1 MGKDK
6 DDADLRKEVELTEHQ
21 DSIEAVCRQYE
32 TDADKGLTTAVAEE
46 VSFDRTISDKIVIQ
60 CCESQPCTVA
70 ASHCRSA
77 LRNTYFFRTRVV
89 QCYTMLLSSHRLWAI
104 SP

>member
-32 TDADKGLTTAVAEE
+32 TDADKGLSSAVAEE
-46 VSFDRTISDKIVIQ
+46 VSYVSRCLFIS
-60 CCESQPCTVA
+60 
-70 ASHCRSA
+70 
-77 LRNTYFFRTRVV
+77 
-89 QCYTMLLSSHRLWAI
+89 
-104 SP
+104 

>member
-32 TDADKGLTTAVAEE
+32 TDADKGLSSAVAEE
-46 VSFDRTISDKIVIQ
+46 VSYVSRCLFIS
-60 CCESQPCTVA
+60 
-70 ASHCRSA
+70 
-77 LRNTYFFRTRVV
+77 
-89 QCYTMLLSSHRLWAI
+89 LSLI
-104 SP
+104 YE

>member
-32 TDADKGLTTAVAEE
+32 TDADKGLSTSVAEE
-46 VSFDRTISDKIVIQ
+46 VILCSQGPSMLHTR
-60 CCESQPCTVA
+60 CC
-70 ASHCRSA
+70 
-77 LRNTYFFRTRVV
+77 
-89 QCYTMLLSSHRLWAI
+89 I
-104 SP
+104 